1 MFCFQIFYNLGFT
14 SIVIMLMQFSLMK
27 IYSLTISSFLTLP
40 SLLLAEEPSSGTL
53 IMISSIGTWVIA
65 AVAIIGIRRF
75 RRARQQ
81 QRD

>member
-1 MFCFQIFYNLGFT
+1 
-14 SIVIMLMQFSLMK
+14 MK
-27 IYSLTISSFLTLP
+27 SRILTLLSSFLAIP

-53 IMISSIGTWVIA
+53 IMISSIGAWVLA
-65 AVAIIGIRRF
+65 AAAFVGIRRF